1 MLFNITLDKL
11 RRRWYRSTC
20 LLSEP
25 NYTGASISCYWFSPS
40 AKYVHIVIHMLVV
53 IYLYKI
59 CQQMISEGLVVSSY
73 IFVCYA
79 EVVWLSISFPMV
91 ATVSVG
97 VMHHVRMGD
106 GY

>member
-1 MLFNITLDKL
+1 
-11 RRRWYRSTC
+11 
-20 LLSEP
+20 
-25 NYTGASISCYWFSPS
+25 
-40 AKYVHIVIHMLVV
+40 
-53 IYLYKI
+53 
-59 CQQMISEGLVVSSY
+59 MISEGLVVSSY